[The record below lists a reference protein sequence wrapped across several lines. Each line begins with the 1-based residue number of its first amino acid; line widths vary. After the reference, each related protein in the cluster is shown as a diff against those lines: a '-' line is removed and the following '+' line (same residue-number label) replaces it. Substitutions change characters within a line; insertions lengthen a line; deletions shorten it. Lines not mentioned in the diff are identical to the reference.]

1 MVMSVRKADSPG
13 AAVLLTVLGIVMGIV
28 FTSNALFLLS
38 LIHI

>member
-28 FTSNALFLLS
+28 FTYKELFL
-38 LIHI
+38 ITDV